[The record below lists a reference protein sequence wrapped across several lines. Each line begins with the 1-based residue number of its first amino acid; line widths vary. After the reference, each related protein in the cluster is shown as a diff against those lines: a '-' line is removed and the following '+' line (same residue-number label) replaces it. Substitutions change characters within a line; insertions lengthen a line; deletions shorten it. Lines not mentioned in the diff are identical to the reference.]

1 MKKTF
6 LVLAASL
13 VLGASA
19 MTAVSPSTNTVQ
31 AASTKKATTQKQT
44 AAQQAKMRTFVR
56 QTLNDN
62 HVRGTTVVV
71 KNGVPQQIS
80 YGYAWYGNNMGNGDP
95 EITYPACSLQK
106 VITAA
111 IITQLINEK
120 VGSSDHF
127 SQYTTINRWYPDLK
141 NSSLVTV
148 GDLLANTSGNTVG
161 NTEVDRDQDYTEQ
174 EAIDWIINDINDS
187 PSGQIGSY
195 FYNNANYI
203 LLAGIISKLTGKS
216 YEQNFED
223 RIVNKLGLKGTYLY
237 QDIPTGM
244 TDPISYNYDYQTG
257 KNYQN
262 AVYVPSTLA
271 SQIPGAGNMFT
282 TPMDYYKIQVALTDG
297 TILDKDDFNY
307 MTHVKSRVNNYAA
320 GTYLDNNDNIK
331 SAYGNLRGTHFG
343 NWYQLT
349 TDNKN
354 GLIMF
359 LNQTDDNEKDVKA
372 VGYDILQHIKP
383 NTFVAN

>member
-120 VGSSDHF
+120 VGTSDHF
-127 SQYTTINRWYPDLK
+127 SQYTTINRWYP
-141 NSSLVTV
+141 
-148 GDLLANTSGNTVG
+148 
-161 NTEVDRDQDYTEQ
+161 E
-174 EAIDWIINDINDS
+174 
-187 PSGQIGSY
+187 IGR
-195 FYNNANYI
+195 A
-203 LLAGIISKLTGKS
+203 
-216 YEQNFED
+216 
-223 RIVNKLGLKGTYLY
+223 
-237 QDIPTGM
+237 
-244 TDPISYNYDYQTG
+244 
-257 KNYQN
+257 
-262 AVYVPSTLA
+262 
-271 SQIPGAGNMFT
+271 
-282 TPMDYYKIQVALTDG
+282 
-297 TILDKDDFNY
+297 
-307 MTHVKSRVNNYAA
+307 HV
-320 GTYLDNNDNIK
+320 
-331 SAYGNLRGTHFG
+331 
-343 NWYQLT
+343 
-349 TDNKN
+349 
-354 GLIMF
+354 
-359 LNQTDDNEKDVKA
+359 
-372 VGYDILQHIKP
+372 
-383 NTFVAN
+383 